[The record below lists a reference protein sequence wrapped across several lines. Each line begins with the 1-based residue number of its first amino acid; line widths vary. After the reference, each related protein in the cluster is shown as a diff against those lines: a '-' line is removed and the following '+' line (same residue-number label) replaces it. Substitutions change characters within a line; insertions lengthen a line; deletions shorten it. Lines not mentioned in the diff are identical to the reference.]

1 MNINNSFSTTSRPAE
16 SRGGRQPWSKRPPHL
31 EQPSPPV
38 TRRGV
43 IRSPHDKITA
53 IVQIRR
59 PSIWAEIRTF
69 TSAPRQEQP
78 STHLRQQSR
87 SHRYVA
93 QISQDTVTGFL
104 EVQRSAFLGYS
115 DWLSDAMTSSPLR
128 RHLNRCRTMLP
139 SLRQCYFC
147 ILGSCSPERVRRF
160 ISVQMG

>member
-1 MNINNSFSTTSRPAE
+1 MNINNSFSATSRPAV
-16 SRGGRQPWSKRPPHL
+16 SGRPPTL
-31 EQPSPPV
+31 EQGAASSGAALTFV

-139 SLRQCYFC
+139 SLRQCSF
-147 ILGSCSPERVRRF
+147 LHPRF
-160 ISVQMG
+160 MFT